1 MLQLKYFIFSN
12 KIMLII
18 KGVVFHKIAH
28 AEKVS
33 AYLPNTTVK
42 EDCLRFL
49 EFDRPAFELAISLEG
64 LTEADYTIIYD
75 ERPTHLELDED
86 PIKHP
91 IYKKDKSI
99 SLLEISFQICKVC
112 VDEPNKVS
120 LTGGCKYGLV
130 VDRSFKDIPL
140 IKEIPLV
147 INPIFYRFAKMIQY
161 IHQENTREHIEYIDT
176 AACLLNYGSDGYEY
190 YLRIDG
196 NWQSQSLRFY
206 PNEISLSIAS

>member
-1 MLQLKYFIFSN
+1 M
-12 KIMLII
+12 
-18 KGVVFHKIAH
+18 KGVVFHNIAH
-28 AEKVS
+28 TEKVS

-49 EFDRPAFELAISLEG
+49 VFDRPAFELAIGLEG

-91 IYKKDKSI
+91 KYKKDKSI

-112 VDEPNKVS
+112 VDEANKVS

-130 VDRSFKDIPL
+130 VDRSFKDVPQ

-147 INPIFYRFAKMIQY
+147 INPISYRFVKMIQY
-161 IHQENTREHIEYIDT
+161 IHQENTAKHIKYIDI
-176 AACLLNYGSDGYEY
+176 AACLLNYGSDGCEY

-196 NWQSQSLRFY
+196 EGKSQNLRFY
-206 PNEISLSIAS
+206 PNEISLSIAH